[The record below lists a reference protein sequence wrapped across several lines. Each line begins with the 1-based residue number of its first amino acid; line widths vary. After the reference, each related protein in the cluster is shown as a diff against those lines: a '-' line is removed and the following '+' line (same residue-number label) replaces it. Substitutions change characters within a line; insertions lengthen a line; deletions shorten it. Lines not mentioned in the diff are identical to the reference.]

1 MLKPPLPR
9 SSPVFDDAL
18 SQVELALEGVRS
30 CLVQGQ
36 AGELEAACQSLQ
48 RGLLQCSR
56 LDPQWIKPVQADA
69 EMRNRLHKVR
79 AGVALVRE
87 NLARRAAAVQFSL
100 QTLLPSAAG
109 ATYGRQPAAFGRSS
123 RTAASFTSLSA

>member
-1 MLKPPLPR
+1 MLKTPVPR
-9 SSPVFDDAL
+9 SSPIFDDAL
-18 SQVELALEGVRS
+18 SQVEQALDSVCT
-30 CLVQGQ
+30 CLVDGP
-36 AGELEAACQSLQ
+36 ASELEAACQSLQ

-56 LDPQWIKPVQADA
+56 LDPQWIKPVHADVA
-69 EMRNRLHKVR
+69 LRTRLHKVR
-79 AGVALVRE
+79 SRVALVRE

-109 ATYGRQPAAFGRSS
+109 ATYGRSAASFGRSS